1 MIGDHSALELILQ
14 ASLIVQFVMALLVG
28 ASVVSWAII
37 FRKRKLVGAERLAAD
52 RFAEQF

>member
-1 MIGDHSALELILQ
+1 MIGDHSALDLILQ

-37 FRKRKLVGAERLAAD
+37 LRKRKLVGAERLAAD
-52 RFAEQF
+52 RFEEQF